1 MKINTYLFF
10 LLLNCVS
17 LIAAQNDQSASS
29 LQDSLPLIPY
39 PQQIKLLQT
48 GFRPNGGTIIQVCS
62 AENEDYFSGTQLTEE
77 FSKLYSM
84 NLAVKKSKDGVK
96 NSIVLTR
103 PGINKPADNR
113 LKLAGLELQADFDPE
128 GYVLLADDQGVIVS
142 ANSAAGLYYGMQTL
156 RQLIYP
162 ASPGCAIRG
171 VHIRDWP
178 AMRYRWQQ
186 DDWNRG
192 PIPALDYAK
201 KQVRII
207 SEYKMNGY
215 SIYSENLYESIK
227 HPVINE
233 YGGTITASEIHELIA
248 YARQFHVEIIPQQQ
262 TFGHLH
268 YILRQELYAHLGE
281 KHGSQI
287 LSPMEPDSYEFI
299 KDYLSEIVPMFDSQ
313 FFHIGCDETFELG
326 RGKSKELVESTSHAD
341 VYLSHLNK
349 VAALPALRD
358 KKLLF
363 WGEIAVE
370 HPEKLGLLPKNV
382 IAVAWDYLP
391 RNSYESLLKPY
402 AEKGINT
409 FVAPSAFYGGRV
421 FPDYLSHLRNIRNFV
436 RDGQRF
442 GSMGM
447 MNTSWDD
454 LGEDLFDMGW
464 YGVVFGAACSW
475 QSGES
480 SEHQF
485 HDSFDWAF
493 YRNGSGHQ
501 FAEGI
506 NKLSSIHKRAGT
518 INVEMVTSSP
528 FSRLGVA
535 QQDHLAKSGIC
546 RDMRLLSED
555 AYTLFYQQRPDA
567 LIHNETIDA
576 LLFAAR
582 SMDFVFHKA
591 ILASE
596 MSKLYDAVVRDDDKA
611 YAVNTAL
618 YDLIVPYASRLGS
631 LRDMTK
637 ELQAFHEDLWKRENR
652 PFHWSLIETRY
663 LQMLMEWDQEYNLI
677 QYDLIQAGTSG
688 KHLPREEV
696 GFLFGDW

>member
-1 MKINTYLFF
+1 MKRNTCLFF
-10 LLLNCVS
+10 ILLNFAL
-17 LIAAQNDQSASS
+17 LIIAQNIQSASS
-29 LQDSLPLIPY
+29 LLDSLPLIPY

-48 GFRPNGGTIIQVCS
+48 DFRPNGGTLIQVCS
-62 AENEDYFSGTQLTEE
+62 AENEDYFAGNQLNEE
-77 FSKLYSM
+77 LNKLYSM
-84 NLAVKKSKDGVK
+84 NLAVKKTNDGVK

-113 LKLAGLELQADFDPE
+113 LKLAGLELQADFNPE
-128 GYVLLADDQGVIVS
+128 GYVLLADDLGVIVS

-162 ASPGCAIRG
+162 AGPGCAIRG
-171 VHIRDWP
+171 VNIRDWP

-192 PIPALDYAK
+192 PIPTLDYAK

-215 SIYSENLYESIK
+215 SIYSENLYESKK

-233 YGGTITASEIHELIA
+233 YGGTITASEINELIV

-268 YILRQELYAHLGE
+268 YILRQERYAHLGE

-287 LSPMEPDSYEFI
+287 LSPVEPESYSFI
-299 KDYLSEIVPMFDSQ
+299 GDYLSEIVPMFESP

-341 VYLSHLNK
+341 VYLGYLNK
-349 VAALPALRD
+349 VAAMPALVNKR
-358 KKLLF
+358 LLF
-363 WGEIAVE
+363 WGEMALKN
-370 HPEKLGLLPKNV
+370 PEKLDLLPGNV

-391 RNSYESLLKPY
+391 RDSYDIFLKPY
-402 AEKGINT
+402 AEKKIPT
-409 FVAPSAFYGGRV
+409 FVAPAAFYGGRV
-421 FPDYLSHLRNIRNFV
+421 FPDYASHMKNIRNFV

-464 YGVVFGAACSW
+464 YGVLYGAACSW

-480 SEHQF
+480 GEQQYR
-485 HDSFDWAF
+485 DAFDWAF

-506 NKLSSIHKRAGT
+506 NTLASLHKHAGA
-518 INVEMVTSSP
+518 INTEMVTSSP
-528 FSRLGVA
+528 FSKLGVA
-535 QQDHLAKSGIC
+535 QQDRLARSGIC

-555 AYTLFYQQRPDA
+555 AYTLFYQQRPAA

-591 ILASE
+591 ILAGE
-596 MSKLYDAVVRDDDKA
+596 MSKLYDAIVRDDDKG

-637 ELQAFHEDLWKRENR
+637 ELKAFHEDLWNRENR

-663 LQMLMEWDQEYNLI
+663 LQMLMEWDLEYNRI
-677 QYDLIQAGTSG
+677 QYDLIQVGTSG

-696 GFLFGDW
+696 GFLFENR